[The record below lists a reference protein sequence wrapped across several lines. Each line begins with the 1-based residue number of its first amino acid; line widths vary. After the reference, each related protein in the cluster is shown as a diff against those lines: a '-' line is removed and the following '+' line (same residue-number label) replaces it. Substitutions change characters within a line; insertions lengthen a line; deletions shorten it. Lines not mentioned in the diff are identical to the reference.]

1 MSPAPTYCGPLYE
14 MSIDHS
20 LEQMGIPSSTPWHF
34 SAYTVPFSS
43 DATKD
48 FPDISELDDF
58 LDAE

>member
-1 MSPAPTYCGPLYE
+1 MSPAPTYRGSLYE

-20 LEQMGIPSSTPWHF
+20 LEQMGIPSNTPGHC
-34 SAYTVPFSS
+34 SAYTVPSSS

-48 FPDISELDDF
+48 FPDISDLDDF